1 MTALQYE
8 IRVAGSVPASVLE
21 ELDDVRVVSHS
32 IETVLR
38 GPVPDQAALIGI
50 VNRLQGWGIELHA
63 VRQLPPDHDPSPDP
77 GPPAANPAVDTAP

>member
-21 ELDDVRVVSHS
+21 ELDNVRVITHS
-32 IETVLR
+32 VETVLR
-38 GPVPDQAALIGI
+38 GPVPDQAALIDI

-63 VRQLPPDHDPSPDP
+63 VRQLPPAQDAPRDPAPPGVDH
-77 GPPAANPAVDTAP
+77 AP

>member
-8 IRVAGSVPASVLE
+8 IRVAGSVPASVLD
-21 ELDDVRVVSHS
+21 ELEDVQVVTHS
-32 IETVLR
+32 VQTVLR

-63 VRQLPPDHDPSPDP
+63 VRQLPPARDLPSEHTRPGVDH
-77 GPPAANPAVDTAP
+77 AP